1 MTDLPILNQIAL
13 AYSPVIDRNRAVIA
27 TRLTVYPAQPGA
39 MLEASRLLDAIEH
52 VWPVGSA
59 SPVWLNIADEHLLS
73 GLLQAQPA
81 THISIEIPAFM
92 ATAPEHQEAIEH
104 LHANGNTLLLKDRP
118 SNDLDRGML
127 HCFKHAVVDI
137 DDERRLPASAP
148 GKASTQ
154 DGLHRG
160 ISFVQAGVATVA
172 DMEFSF
178 QRGAMAVMGW
188 PIDDVIQ
195 GGSTRKTDQPSLQ
208 AVVQL
213 IDQVHQEAPIEALED
228 TLKRDPAL
236 AYKLLRF
243 INSPAFGLS
252 VEISSFRHA
261 IMVLG
266 YQRLKRWL
274 ALLLATASKDPNMRP
289 VMYAAVR
296 RGLLMEQLGKGT
308 VSDEQSGELFIC
320 GIFSLLDRMFNQPF
334 EELFRS
340 IPVTERVYQALSE
353 NTGPY
358 QPYYRMVLAVEGL
371 GMMDI
376 REAKDA
382 LLMTTQDVN
391 LAMLTALKAGASLEH

>member
-1 MTDLPILNQIAL
+1 MTDLPILSQVAL
-13 AYSPVIDRNRAVIA
+13 AYSPVIDRNRTVMA

-39 MLEASRLLDAIEH
+39 TLDAHMLLEAIEQT
-52 VWPVGSA
+52 WPVASG
-59 SPVWLNIADEHLLS
+59 SPVWLNIADELLLS
-73 GLLQAQPA
+73 GLLKSQPA

-92 ATAPEHQEAIEH
+92 ACNPDHQDAIAG
-104 LHANGNTLLLKDRP
+104 LHANGNALLLKDRP
-118 SNDLDRGML
+118 NTDLPRDL
-127 HCFKHAVVDI
+127 LKCFTHAVVDI
-137 DDERRLPASAP
+137 EDERRLPASASSKP
-148 GKASTQ
+148 TQ
-154 DGLHRG
+154 GEGLHRG
-160 ISFVQAGVATVA
+160 ISFVQTGIATVA

-178 QRGAMAVMGW
+178 QRGAMAVLGW
-188 PIDDVIQ
+188 PIDDVTQ
-195 GGSTRKTDQPSLQ
+195 GGTTRKTDQPSLQ

-213 IDQVHQEAPIEALED
+213 IDQVHQEAPIEALEA
-228 TLKRDPAL
+228 TLKHDPAL
-236 AYKLLRF
+236 AYKLLRY

-289 VMYAAVR
+289 VMFAAVR
-296 RGLLMEQLGKGT
+296 RGLMMEELGKGT

-353 NTGPY
+353 HSGPY
-358 QPYYRMVLAVEGL
+358 QPYYRMVQAVEGL
-371 GMMDI
+371 GLMDI
-376 REAKDA
+376 REARDE
-382 LLMTTQDVN
+382 LMLSMHDVN
-391 LAMLTALKAGASLEH
+391 RAVLAALRAGTVLEH